1 MHTRQLEPSTVFYGR
16 RLLLQLVVDG
26 FAVVDQAKLDWI
38 RYNQSKIRVD
48 LYNGLADALIQDKC
62 NPQALGKRT
71 VLPSSF
77 LGGDRFMK
85 QLFQDSM
92 AIVRFFGKPTLFITF
107 TANPQ
112 WKEIQAE
119 LLGDQTAT
127 DRPDLIATVFHLKQ
141 QDLLQQI
148 RKKQIFG
155 RFLGMSSSYI

>member
-112 WKEIQAE
+112 WKEIQDE

-127 DRPDLIATVFHLKQ
+127 DRPDFIARVFHLKQ
-141 QDLLQQI
+141 QDVLQQI
-148 RKKQIFG
+148 RNKQIFG